1 MLRLCKVCT
10 NMIFLYDNTKI
21 SDCIEEIAGLLV
33 AGENASQI
41 WLNICKIHAKW
52 E

>member
-1 MLRLCKVCT
+1 
-10 NMIFLYDNTKI
+10 MIFLYDNTKI